1 MSEQLFLAPKQQRSQ
16 QTQEKLLKALHH
28 SLKSKFLST

>member
-1 MSEQLFLAPKQQRSQ
+1 MSDQPFLAPKQQRSQ

-28 SLKSKFLST
+28 SL